1 MFICSCRGRLERSN
15 SFIFNGLDGRIL
27 ILIPE
32 NFSNSECHVSKNCPL
47 KSNKNETQLFLS
59 KSIINELLTAL
70 NTIKID
76 KEKEKVGLNDVFKA
90 HSDGFLCDEIFCID
104 DKKEFFLHLT
114 VFRSKEIID
123 FYERFCKL

>member
-1 MFICSCRGRLERSN
+1 M
-15 SFIFNGLDGRIL
+15 
-27 ILIPE
+27 
-32 NFSNSECHVSKNCPL
+32 
-47 KSNKNETQLFLS
+47 
-59 KSIINELLTAL
+59 INELLTTL

-76 KEKEKVGLNDVFKA
+76 KENVGLNDVVKA

-123 FYERFCKL
+123 FYERFCKF